1 MLWEAAVRQE
11 TGEEL
16 PITALQAA
24 TFHWEHTKWLQNEDL
39 DSQEGSREHFA

>member
-39 DSQEGSREHFA
+39 GSQEGSREHFA